1 MKQKRLETT
10 VVEMTSR
17 GVVTIP
23 KRLRTAVT
31 HFEVVARPDGV
42 IELHPQH
49 LVAADQAWFWS
60 ERWQNMERVASAEI
74 DGGRTQRSASVEDL
88 FEELDAN

>member
-1 MKQKRLETT
+1 MN
-10 VVEMTSR
+10 
-17 GVVTIP
+17 
-23 KRLRTAVT
+23 
-31 HFEVVARPDGV
+31 
-42 IELHPQH
+42 PQH

-74 DGGRTQRSASVEDL
+74 DGGRTKRSASVEDL